1 MGIEA
6 RYDSQIRYLTRRATQ
21 QSGAEAWEECVD
33 SSQREPDR
41 PPSFHL
47 VNRLLF
53 QLYRYFKEIMVSQHQ
68 TALKD
73 SLVKWLHQ
81 GESRIYAKV

>member
-1 MGIEA
+1 M
-6 RYDSQIRYLTRRATQ
+6 
-21 QSGAEAWEECVD
+21 D

-53 QLYRYFKEIMVSQHQ
+53 QLYRYFKEIIISQHQ
-68 TALKD
+68 IAAYKP
-73 SLVKWLHQ
+73 HQ
-81 GESRIYAKV
+81 RRVCIEQKLSIYAVHRKGVVCLLLLQTHVTNRA